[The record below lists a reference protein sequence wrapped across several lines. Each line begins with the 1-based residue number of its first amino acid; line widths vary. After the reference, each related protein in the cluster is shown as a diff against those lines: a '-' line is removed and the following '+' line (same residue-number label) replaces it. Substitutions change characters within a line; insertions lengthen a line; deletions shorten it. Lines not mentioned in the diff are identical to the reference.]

1 MGTAV
6 EVTDASFAAEV
17 LAAKG
22 PVLVDFW
29 APWCGP
35 CRLVSPIVEALA
47 EELGGRL
54 AVARLDIDQNVVTTG
69 RYAIFSIP
77 TLVLFKGGREVERVI
92 GFRRKQEIAARLSRH
107 IDRA

>member
-1 MGTAV
+1 MGAAV
-6 EVTDASFAAEV
+6 EVTDASFADEV
-17 LAAKG
+17 LAAEG

-77 TLVLFKGGREVERVI
+77 TLVLFKDGREVERVI
-92 GFRRKQEIAARLSRH
+92 GFRRKKEIAARLSRH